1 MTAWVMVSKGLAPA
15 CTYTMYVPCAVCTA
29 LSPARRGVAS
39 QPHASHQNGDG
50 DDETV
55 SCASKSSTGFGQYG
69 LPLSMQISSSS
80 RSLPCSAARN
90 CPSSSGSITTYTA
103 SPPPPPSRLS
113 RSMNCVSSGTS
124 RPDVPIRWVIHHS
137 LNRKQHMNLKSL
149 VKKNSA
155 NSINFFLKILLTP
168 TVKKERREQHNT
180 KHFVINEQIK
190 Q

>member
-1 MTAWVMVSKGLAPA
+1 MPLHHPA
-15 CTYTMYVPCAVCTA
+15 I
-29 LSPARRGVAS
+29 SHRR
-39 QPHASHQNGDG
+39 HG

-149 VKKNSA
+149 GAEGEDVKA
-155 NSINFFLKILLTP
+155 LGLVGGGADEGAVDEPGAGGVRQRDVVRHAGEDGPAMRHQPPLRHRYP
-168 TVKKERREQHNT
+168 RRHR
-180 KHFVINEQIK
+180 HLPP
-190 Q
+190 